1 MKKLSNNY
9 NITCIVGS
17 PGKSATA
24 QYIILDCLKQGKKV
38 WSNMSF
44 YGAYKLDL
52 NDLGKFNFTDIDEEG
67 VFIIDEAG
75 ISFNSRNWEKLS
87 QNVIEFLKYH
97 RHYRLDIYFFSQG
110 DDIDKSVRTLS
121 QKWYKV
127 IKLPFPIFHPYS
139 ALIPVDVS
147 LNIVQGQWKLEY
159 VADKSIFSWRF
170 IPIFKSFI
178 YYDSYSRPNLQKKEF
193 EKWDVKVKE
202 NKKKKFHIFKK

>member
-1 MKKLSNNY
+1 MLELR
-9 NITCIVGS
+9 GS
-17 PGKSATA
+17 GKSATA
-24 QYIILDCLKQGKKV
+24 QYIILDCLRQGKKV

-127 IKLPFPIFHPYS
+127 IKLPFPFFHPFS
-139 ALIPVDVS
+139 ALIPVNVS

-159 VADKSIFSWRF
+159 IADKSIFNWRF
-170 IPIFKSFI
+170 IPIFRSFM
-178 YYDSYSRPNLQKKEF
+178 YYDSYSRPNLETKQF

-202 NKKKKFHIFKK
+202 NKKKKLHIFKKIIK

>member
-17 PGKSATA
+17 PGSGKSATA

-127 IKLPFPIFHPYS
+127 IK
-139 ALIPVDVS
+139 
-147 LNIVQGQWKLEY
+147 WC
-159 VADKSIFSWRF
+159 
-170 IPIFKSFI
+170 
-178 YYDSYSRPNLQKKEF
+178 
-193 EKWDVKVKE
+193 
-202 NKKKKFHIFKK
+202 